1 MLRHLAAL
9 AALMLLVLLAPRAA
23 AQGFEADP
31 RVTSGTLDNGLRYL
45 VVPIDEPSRGAAVR
59 LIVDAGLVHET
70 ENQYGTA
77 DVAAQ
82 AARAAIGSDATATI
96 AGDHAVVS
104 LNLTDASALGG
115 RLSAFSTLV
124 AGQAIRADA
133 LAAAKVAAAESLA
146 RVPAEQ
152 RIHSLAM
159 RRLMPTSRAVRRPA
173 AGMPDAVRALTP
185 DAIQAFAQRWYV
197 PSNATLIVVAPGD
210 AEALVGQV
218 RAAFGSL
225 ARVPRPAS
233 PATPA
238 ASWTRPAAPIIIEDP
253 GVSTPVFSLVSAAP
267 NASANSIRAIR
278 AELVAHVALDV
289 LENIAQVRLVKDKV
303 PFSAATCD
311 TMNGPEGLRWTAFHV
326 TGDAV
331 AWDQVLAAA
340 IAEANRI
347 RIHGIETADVG
358 ESLIAMATELEAQ
371 AQAETTGPASTLAD
385 ALVESRG
392 GPSAAQRLE
401 LLFAQIRNIS
411 ADDAE
416 WAFGR
421 YIDPGVSAMV
431 LAIPAQPGAPT
442 EQAVSQAAQ
451 AAWAQTPEPAIELVR
466 PWLLAPALPT
476 PGEVVEIAQDPETQV
491 WSGWLSNGIRFHF
504 RQMQGR
510 QPGGVEFSASIAGSQ
525 LLEDADTRGLSEL
538 VGRSWELL
546 ELPDMPSAKLQALL
560 RPSAVRM
567 QSLGLGDYYRITVPT
582 NRQFFNAYMQR
593 FHAMLT
599 RSEPNQDQ
607 VDSYARG
614 IESAVPALGIDL
626 GDTFTHLLN
635 ETMYVPGE
643 VRVRP
648 PTPEMASHITA
659 DNTRAWSR
667 RVALAPMEVAITG
680 DIPLEEALDALK
692 YYVGSLPDRPRISRN
707 TFDDLRTSVLN
718 PLPHIG
724 TAEVQSLGTRAGIY
738 VKGFYVCEQ
747 EHPDAE
753 ALRVAMNIL
762 NARLVGEAPLLG
774 LPGGGS
780 FNINFLQQF
789 PGTSFMYYV
798 VQGDHDAEAWARYCQ
813 TVNTMFQRFATDG
826 PTLEEVGAAAE
837 DLARDQETSVGSA
850 TGWWDILSLETY
862 KGRDSRA
869 FRTSPER
876 YRAMTPQ
883 AVRDAFNRYF
893 SRQNNVIEL
902 AAIPAAADE
911 LLQFVV
917 TPPPPPPAPEQGD
930 GAGSGDGG
938 DAAGPQPAGPDA
950 PGGR

>member
-1 MLRHLAAL
+1 MLRQFAAL
-9 AALMLLVLLAPRAA
+9 AALMLLALLAPRAV

-45 VVPIDEPSRGAAVR
+45 VVPIDDPSRGAAVR

-82 AARAAIGSDATATI
+82 AARAAVGSDASTSV

-104 LNLTDASALGG
+104 LNLADASGLAG
-115 RLSAFSTLV
+115 RLSAFSTLIT
-124 AGQAIRADA
+124 GQAIRADA

-152 RIHSLAM
+152 RVHMLAM

-173 AGMPDAVRALTP
+173 AGMPDAVRALSP

-253 GVSTPVFSLVSAAP
+253 GISTPVFSLVSAAP
-267 NASANSIRAIR
+267 NANADSVRAIR

-289 LENIAQVRLVKDKV
+289 LENIAQVRLTKDKV

-311 TMNGPEGLRWTAFHV
+311 TLDGPEGLRWTAFHA
-326 TGDAV
+326 TGDA
-331 AWDQVLAAA
+331 ANWSEVLTAA
-340 IAEANRI
+340 ITEANRI

-358 ESLIAMATELEAQ
+358 ESLIAMAAELEAQ
-371 AQAETTGPASTLAD
+371 TQAETTGPAATLAD
-385 ALVESRG
+385 ALVGSRG

-401 LLFAQIRNIS
+401 LLFAQIRNIG

-442 EQAVSQAAQ
+442 EQAVAQAAQ
-451 AAWAQTPEPAIELVR
+451 AAWAQMPEPALELVR
-466 PWLLAPALPT
+466 PWLLAPTLPT
-476 PGEVVEIAQDPETQV
+476 PGDVVEISQDPETQV
-491 WSGWLSNGIRFHF
+491 WSGWLSNGVRFHF

-510 QPGGVEFSASIAGSQ
+510 QPGGVEFSASLAGGQ
-525 LLEDADTRGLSEL
+525 LLEDASTRGLSEL
-538 VGRSWELL
+538 VGRSWEVM
-546 ELPDMPSAKLQALL
+546 ELPDMASAKLQALL
-560 RPSAVRM
+560 RPSSVRM
-567 QSLGLGDYYRITVPT
+567 QSIGLGDYYRIAVPT

-599 RSEPNQDQ
+599 RSEPNAEQ
-607 VDSYARG
+607 VELYARG
-614 IESAVPALGIDL
+614 VESGAPALGIDL

-643 VRVRP
+643 ARVRP
-648 PTPEMASHITA
+648 PTPDMASHLTV
-659 DNTRAWSR
+659 DDTRAWSR

-680 DIPLEEALDALK
+680 DIPLEEALDALR
-692 YYVGSLPDRPRISRN
+692 YYVASLPDRPRISTS
-707 TFDDLRTSVLN
+707 TFSELRANVLN
-718 PLPHIG
+718 PLPHVG
-724 TAEVQSLGTRAGIY
+724 TAEVQSMGTRAGIY

-747 EHPDAE
+747 EDADAE
-753 ALRVAMNIL
+753 ALKVAMNIL
-762 NARLVGEAPLLG
+762 
-774 LPGGGS
+774 
-780 FNINFLQQF
+780 
-789 PGTSFMYYV
+789 
-798 VQGDHDAEAWARYCQ
+798 
-813 TVNTMFQRFATDG
+813 
-826 PTLEEVGAAAE
+826 
-837 DLARDQETSVGSA
+837 
-850 TGWWDILSLETY
+850 
-862 KGRDSRA
+862 
-869 FRTSPER
+869 
-876 YRAMTPQ
+876 
-883 AVRDAFNRYF
+883 
-893 SRQNNVIEL
+893 
-902 AAIPAAADE
+902 
-911 LLQFVV
+911 
-917 TPPPPPPAPEQGD
+917 
-930 GAGSGDGG
+930 
-938 DAAGPQPAGPDA
+938 
-950 PGGR
+950 